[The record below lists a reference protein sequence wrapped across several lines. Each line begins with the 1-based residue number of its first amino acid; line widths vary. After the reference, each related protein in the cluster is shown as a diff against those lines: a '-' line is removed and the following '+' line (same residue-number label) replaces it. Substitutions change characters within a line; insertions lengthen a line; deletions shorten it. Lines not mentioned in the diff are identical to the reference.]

1 MTKGEIAENYFLGGC
16 NCAQAVALAFA
27 EDCGCDEGFILR
39 AASAFGGGMCRMREV
54 CGALSGAM
62 LVLGLMYGEGSE
74 REHDVKKALYA
85 RGQEIF
91 ADFKGEMGSCICREL
106 LSPAEGSG
114 NAPDKRE
121 GDYYKRR
128 PCSKIV
134 RLAADILADKIREN

>member
-1 MTKGEIAENYFLGGC
+1 MTKGEIAEKYFLDGC

-27 EDCGCDEGFILR
+27 DECGCDSDFMFR

-62 LVLGLMYGEGSE
+62 IVIGLIYGEGNE
-74 REHDVKKALYA
+74 REHEIKKALYA
-85 RGQEIF
+85 SGQAIF
-91 ADFKGEMGSCICREL
+91 AGFRDELGTVVCREL
-106 LSPAEGSG
+106 LSPAEGAG
-114 NAPDKRE
+114 NAPDARG

-134 RLAADILADKIREN
+134 HFTADLLSEHLG